1 MLHKPLISL
10 FIVVLISI
18 TPAVASSSI
27 NSSNN
32 QQTSEL
38 LSYSLGLTVTSGNIT
53 SLASTIIHPGLILAG
68 GQNYQVLFAL
78 SNKIPIILNVVFS
91 RLTEVIYFNID
102 SANESFIGIVSFN
115 GCCANILDNLSIN
128 FVITSHVSTINQN
141 GTLFRLDL
149 AIYKIPLTSYQ
160 GFIPSSEV
168 NVLGYPYPP
177 KLFIL
182 GLMINLLGILP
193 LAILFKVIMKFTR
206 RQPK

>member
-1 MLHKPLISL
+1 MHKLLVSL
-10 FIVVLISI
+10 FIIVLISI
-18 TPAVASSSI
+18 TPTVASSSI
-27 NSSNN
+27 NSFKN

-38 LSYSLGLTVTSGNIT
+38 LSYSLDLTVTSGNIT
-53 SLASTIIHPGLILAG
+53 SLASTTIHPGLILAG

-91 RLTEVIYFNID
+91 RLAEVIYFSID
-102 SANESFIGIVSFN
+102 SANESFIGIISFN
-115 GCCANILDNLSIN
+115 GCCTNVLDNLSIN
-128 FVITSHVSTINQN
+128 FVITGRPSTINQN

-160 GFIPSSEV
+160 GFIPSSEA

-193 LAILFKVIMKFTR
+193 LAILSKVIMKFTR
-206 RQPK
+206 KHPK